1 MHRQNS
7 RVTYKATTAPLLSP
21 ALHNISLI
29 ADVRAL
35 VLSRKEGPFGQE
47 QQKKKKKTWLSYS
60 QKLLLGMEMTGE
72 MGKKNIIA
80 IQFLRF

>member
-35 VLSRKEGPFGQE
+35 VLSREEGPFGQE
-47 QQKKKKKTWLSYS
+47 QQKKKKKDMAELFSEVVS
-60 QKLLLGMEMTGE
+60 RNGNDKGN
-72 MGKKNIIA
+72 GKKNIIA

>member
-1 MHRQNS
+1 MHKLKS
-7 RVTYKATTAPLLSP
+7 TVTYKATTAPLLSP

-35 VLSRKEGPFGQE
+35 VLSREEGRSDRSSR
-47 QQKKKKKTWLSYS
+47 KKKKDMAELFSEVVTRN
-60 QKLLLGMEMTGE
+60 GNDRGN
-72 MGKKNIIA
+72 GKKNIIA

>member
-35 VLSRKEGPFGQE
+35 VLSREEGPFGQE
-47 QQKKKKKTWLSYS
+47 QQKKKKKDMAELFSEVVS
-60 QKLLLGMEMTGE
+60 RNGNDKGN
-72 MGKKNIIA
+72 GKKNIIA
-80 IQFLRF
+80 N